1 MKKIFLILIVLFLS
15 GCNYRELDKI
25 AITVGCGLEK
35 VDDGYKITVQI
46 ADTQKQGD
54 SNSSTSPVR
63 FKNYAYTDRTIHEA
77 ARGILTKLPKKAYT
91 KHMQILVIDEKIANN
106 GINEIIDFWFREV
119 ELRNDFYVFVSK
131 DSTPI
136 EVLGVLTQ
144 IYPINS
150 VGIRNL
156 IENNF
161 KYLGGTVLTTF
172 DDLTSSYIS
181 KTKEIIL
188 PTIMVLGKDGNKKD
202 NLESSIPESL
212 ISLNET
218 AYFRDNKLVGYL
230 DKKQT
235 IYYNLVKN
243 ALKTSIISYECDK
256 DKFVTFEI
264 IENKTD
270 IDIVK
275 NKPEVNIK
283 VQAKGNLTSIMCE
296 YDISKNDGIKMI
308 EKEGSLEIK
317 KQIDSLF
324 KLSKDNK
331 TDIFSI
337 RDIYYKHNNK
347 YYKNIS
353 NYNDFFDNLKVNVDV
368 KLNIFEKGNSLQV
381 IANEKNK

>member
-63 FKNYAYTDRTIHEA
+63 FKNYTYTDRTIHEA

-353 NYNDFFDNLKVNVDV
+353 NYNDFFDNLNVNVDV

>member
-46 ADTQKQGD
+46 ADTQKQGN

-63 FKNYAYTDRTIHEA
+63 FKNYTYTDRTIHEA

-188 PTIMVLGKDGNKKD
+188 PTIVVLGKDGNKKD

-212 ISLNET
+212 ISLSET

-296 YDISKNDGIKMI
+296 YDISKNDGIKRV

-347 YYKNIS
+347 YYKSIS

>member
-63 FKNYAYTDRTIHEA
+63 FKNYTYTDRTIHEA

-131 DSTPI
+131 NSTPI

-212 ISLNET
+212 ISLSET

>member
-46 ADTQKQGD
+46 ADTQKQGN

-63 FKNYAYTDRTIHEA
+63 FKNYTYTDRTIHEA

-188 PTIMVLGKDGNKKD
+188 PTIVVLGKDGNKKD

-212 ISLNET
+212 ISLSET
-218 AYFRDNKLVGYL
+218 AYFRGNKLVGYL

>member
-63 FKNYAYTDRTIHEA
+63 FKNYTYTDRTIHEA

-188 PTIMVLGKDGNKKD
+188 PTIVVLGKDGNKKD

-212 ISLNET
+212 ISLSET
-218 AYFRDNKLVGYL
+218 AYFRNNKLVGYL

>member
-46 ADTQKQGD
+46 ADTQKQGN

-63 FKNYAYTDRTIHEA
+63 FKNYTYTDRTIHEA

-188 PTIMVLGKDGNKKD
+188 PTIVVLGKDGNKKD

>member
-1 MKKIFLILIVLFLS
+1 MKKIFLILIILFLS

-337 RDIYYKHNNK
+337 KDIYYKHNNK

>member
-188 PTIMVLGKDGNKKD
+188 PTIVVLGKDGNKKD

-337 RDIYYKHNNK
+337 KDIYYKHNNK

-353 NYNDFFDNLKVNVDV
+353 NYNDFFDNLKFNVDV

>member
-63 FKNYAYTDRTIHEA
+63 FKNYTYTDRTIHEA

-202 NLESSIPESL
+202 SLESSIPESL
-212 ISLNET
+212 ISLSET

-283 VQAKGNLTSIMCE
+283 MQAKGNLTSIMCE

>member
-35 VDDGYKITVQI
+35 VDDGYKVTVQI
-46 ADTQKQGD
+46 ADTQKQGN

-63 FKNYAYTDRTIHEA
+63 FKNYTYTDRTIHEA

-275 NKPEVNIK
+275 NKPELNIK

>member
-46 ADTQKQGD
+46 ADTQKQGN

-63 FKNYAYTDRTIHEA
+63 FKNYTYTDRTIHEA

-119 ELRNDFYVFVSK
+119 ELRNDFYVFFSK

-188 PTIMVLGKDGNKKD
+188 PTITVLGKDGNKKD

-230 DKKQT
+230 NKEQT

-243 ALKTSIISYECDK
+243 ELKTTIISYECDR

-275 NKPEVNIK
+275 NKPEINIK
-283 VQAKGNLTSIMCE
+283 IRSKGNLTSIMCE
-296 YDISKNDGIKMI
+296 YDISKNDGIKKI

-353 NYNDFFDNLKVNVDV
+353 NYDDFFDNLKVNVDV

-381 IANEKNK
+381 IKNEKNK

>member
-63 FKNYAYTDRTIHEA
+63 FKNYTYTDRTIHEA

-283 VQAKGNLTSIMCE
+283 VRAKGNLTSIMCE

-324 KLSKDNK
+324 ELSKDNK

>member
-63 FKNYAYTDRTIHEA
+63 FKNYTYTDRTIHEA

-91 KHMQILVIDEKIANN
+91 KHMQILVIDEKIASN

-188 PTIMVLGKDGNKKD
+188 PTIVVLGKDGNKKD

-212 ISLNET
+212 ISLSET

-353 NYNDFFDNLKVNVDV
+353 NNNDFFDNLKVNVDV

>member
-46 ADTQKQGD
+46 ADTQRQGN

-63 FKNYAYTDRTIHEA
+63 FKNYTYTDRTIHEA

-131 DSTPI
+131 NSTPI

-188 PTIMVLGKDGNKKD
+188 PTIVVLGKDGNKKD

>member
-1 MKKIFLILIVLFLS
+1 M
-15 GCNYRELDKI
+15 
-25 AITVGCGLEK
+25 
-35 VDDGYKITVQI
+35 
-46 ADTQKQGD
+46 
-54 SNSSTSPVR
+54 
-63 FKNYAYTDRTIHEA
+63 
-77 ARGILTKLPKKAYT
+77 
-91 KHMQILVIDEKIANN
+91 
-106 GINEIIDFWFREV
+106 
-119 ELRNDFYVFVSK
+119 
-131 DSTPI
+131 
-136 EVLGVLTQ
+136 
-144 IYPINS
+144 
-150 VGIRNL
+150 
-156 IENNF
+156 
-161 KYLGGTVLTTF
+161 
-172 DDLTSSYIS
+172 
-181 KTKEIIL
+181 
-188 PTIMVLGKDGNKKD
+188 
-202 NLESSIPESL
+202 
-212 ISLNET
+212 
-218 AYFRDNKLVGYL
+218 
-230 DKKQT
+230 
-235 IYYNLVKN
+235 KN

-337 RDIYYKHNNK
+337 RNIYYKHNNK

-381 IANEKNK
+381 IKNEKNK

>member
-46 ADTQKQGD
+46 ADTQKQGN

-188 PTIMVLGKDGNKKD
+188 PTIVVLGKDGNKKD

-212 ISLNET
+212 ISLSET

-353 NYNDFFDNLKVNVDV
+353 NYNDFFDNLKFNVDV

>member
-46 ADTQKQGD
+46 ADTQKQGN

-63 FKNYAYTDRTIHEA
+63 FKNYTYTDRTIHEA

-188 PTIMVLGKDGNKKD
+188 PTIMVLGKGGNKKD

-275 NKPEVNIK
+275 NKPEINIK

-296 YDISKNDGIKMI
+296 YDISKNDGIKKI

>member
-46 ADTQKQGD
+46 ADTQKQGN

-63 FKNYAYTDRTIHEA
+63 FKNYTYTDRTIHEA

-275 NKPEVNIK
+275 NKPELNIK

>member
-46 ADTQKQGD
+46 ADTQKQGN

-63 FKNYAYTDRTIHEA
+63 FKNYTYTDRTIHEA

-131 DSTPI
+131 NSTPI

>member
-63 FKNYAYTDRTIHEA
+63 FKNYTYTDRTIHEA

-353 NYNDFFDNLKVNVDV
+353 NNNDFFDNLKVNVDV

>member
-1 MKKIFLILIVLFLS
+1 MKKIFLVLIVLFLS

-46 ADTQKQGD
+46 ADTQKQGN

-63 FKNYAYTDRTIHEA
+63 FKNYTYTDKTIHEA

-91 KHMQILVIDEKIANN
+91 NHMQILVIDEKIANN

-172 DDLTSSYIS
+172 DDLASSYIS

-188 PTIMVLGKDGNKKD
+188 PTITVLGKDGNKKD

-212 ISLNET
+212 ISLDET

-230 DKKQT
+230 NKEQT

-243 ALKTSIISYECDK
+243 ELKTTIISYECDR

-275 NKPEVNIK
+275 NKPELNIK
-283 VQAKGNLTSIMCE
+283 IRSKGNLTSIMCE
-296 YDISKNDGIKMI
+296 YDISKDKGIKKI

-353 NYNDFFDNLKVNVDV
+353 NYDDFFDNLKVNVDV

-381 IANEKNK
+381 IKNEKNK

>member
-15 GCNYRELDKI
+15 GCNYREVDKI

-63 FKNYAYTDRTIHEA
+63 FKNYTYTDRTIHEA

-212 ISLNET
+212 ISLSET

>member
-46 ADTQKQGD
+46 ADTQKQGN

-63 FKNYAYTDRTIHEA
+63 FKNYTYTDRTIHEA

-188 PTIMVLGKDGNKKD
+188 PTIVVLGKDGNKKD

-212 ISLNET
+212 ISLSET

>member
-46 ADTQKQGD
+46 ADTQKQGN

-63 FKNYAYTDRTIHEA
+63 FKNYTYTDRTIHEA

-181 KTKEIIL
+181 KTKEIVL

-212 ISLNET
+212 ISLSET

-283 VQAKGNLTSIMCE
+283 VRAKGNLTSIMCE

>member
-46 ADTQKQGD
+46 ADTQKQGN

-63 FKNYAYTDRTIHEA
+63 FKNYTYTDRTIHEA

-337 RDIYYKHNNK
+337 RNIYYKHNNK

>member
-46 ADTQKQGD
+46 ADTQKQGN

-63 FKNYAYTDRTIHEA
+63 FKNYTYTDRTIHEA

-243 ALKTSIISYECDK
+243 ALKTSIISYECDR

-381 IANEKNK
+381 IKNEKNK

>member
-63 FKNYAYTDRTIHEA
+63 FKNYTYTDRTIHEA

-188 PTIMVLGKDGNKKD
+188 PTIVVLGKDGNKKD

-212 ISLNET
+212 ISLSET

-283 VQAKGNLTSIMCE
+283 VQTKGNLTSIMCE

>member
-296 YDISKNDGIKMI
+296 YDISKNDGIKRI

-337 RDIYYKHNNK
+337 KDIYYKHNNK
-347 YYKNIS
+347 YYKSIS

>member
-46 ADTQKQGD
+46 ADTQKQGN

-63 FKNYAYTDRTIHEA
+63 FKNYTYTDRTIHEA

-296 YDISKNDGIKMI
+296 YDISKDKGIKKI

-381 IANEKNK
+381 IKNEKNK

>member
-1 MKKIFLILIVLFLS
+1 MKKIFLILIILFLS

-230 DKKQT
+230 NKKQT

-337 RDIYYKHNNK
+337 KDIYYKHNNK

>member
-63 FKNYAYTDRTIHEA
+63 FKNYTYTDRTIHEA

-212 ISLNET
+212 ISLSET

-296 YDISKNDGIKMI
+296 YDISKYDGIKMI